1 VSELQEDRKMAVLEI
16 LKYPHPTLKK
26 RSKEVG
32 QINEGI
38 KMLIHDM
45 TETMYDANGVGLAAC
60 QIKIAQRVIVID
72 VSPIDPQHSFFALIN
87 PEIISQEGEIDHEEG
102 CLSVP
107 DFFEKVKRHEKVRV
121 KGLSPEGQ
129 EVEIEGEGI
138 LAFALQHEIDHLNGI
153 LILDR
158 LSHLKRE
165 IYRNRLK
172 KGKRSARVDSEK
184 EEEN

>member
-1 VSELQEDRKMAVLEI
+1 MAVLEI

-32 QINEGI
+32 RIDERI
-38 KMLIHDM
+38 KKLIHDM
-45 TETMYDANGVGLAAC
+45 AETMYEANGIGLAAC
-60 QIKIAQRVIVID
+60 QIGVSQRVIVLD
-72 VSPIDPQHSFFALIN
+72 VSPIDPQQSFFAMIN

-107 DFFEKVKRHEKVRV
+107 DCFEKLKRKEKIRVR
-121 KGLSPEGQ
+121 GISPEGKEM
-129 EVEIEGEGI
+129 EVAGEGI

-165 IYRNRLK
+165 IYRNKLK
-172 KGKRSARVDSEK
+172 KEKRK
-184 EEEN
+184 EEKP